1 MSIIIIFLQVR
12 ANDIDDGVDED
23 YDSSR
28 DDISSVSSYNPT
40 KENMY
45 RGYGSS
51 LSLRSSS
58 ARSLNRDA
66 LEGHRTSLSSNIALP
81 RLSVAEVLSDS
92 GAGKLNYA
100 YNICVFIYETT
111 LFLVGT
117 WFWNCIT
124 SKSVHWCLFDS
135 SHLLLLIHT
144 LPINNSF
151 SKQMPCQLRSH
162 LPWSN
167 RSSGSNFLQKM
178 TQESPLHRKLEVSN
192 LYHVSWCILFI
203 FKMYLSVLDTN
214 QQCSSFIF
222 RLCIS

>member
-1 MSIIIIFLQVR
+1 MSIIIISLQVR

-51 LSLRSSS
+51 LSLQSSS

-100 YNICVFIYETT
+100 GNICVFIYETT

-117 WFWNCIT
+117 
-124 SKSVHWCLFDS
+124 
-135 SHLLLLIHT
+135 
-144 LPINNSF
+144 
-151 SKQMPCQLRSH
+151 
-162 LPWSN
+162 
-167 RSSGSNFLQKM
+167 
-178 TQESPLHRKLEVSN
+178 
-192 LYHVSWCILFI
+192 
-203 FKMYLSVLDTN
+203 
-214 QQCSSFIF
+214 
-222 RLCIS
+222 